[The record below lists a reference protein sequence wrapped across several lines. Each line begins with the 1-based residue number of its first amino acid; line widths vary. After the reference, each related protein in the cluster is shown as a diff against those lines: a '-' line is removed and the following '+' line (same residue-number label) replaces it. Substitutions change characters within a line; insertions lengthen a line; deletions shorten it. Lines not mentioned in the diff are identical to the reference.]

1 MPKRAFLDLVS
12 SGQLVVGTKL
22 HHPARIHTDRS
33 VTASVVTDGMRMGG
47 RNFATPSAAA
57 KEVTGKPVDGWLF
70 WKLPD
75 GRSLDSL
82 RRVD

>member
-1 MPKRAFLDLVS
+1 
-12 SGQLVVGTKL
+12 
-22 HHPARIHTDRS
+22 
-33 VTASVVTDGMRMGG
+33 MGG